1 MKRELAEVIVNN
13 PFVFYL
19 LGIAF
24 IFIIGLKLFTNLSSR
39 TLEKVTLSVIVLIF
53 IIFLS
58 SCSQN
63 RIETIDGCQYIE
75 TTSFTGEGPVSSL
88 THSGTCNNKIHYRNI
103 DTDYI
108 VIHDTVYIDTN
119 NKAIKMDTNTRKL
132 VVDMT
137 GKVIQI
143 YSVPKNLNIK

>member
-53 IIFLS
+53 IIFFS

-63 RIETIDGCQYIE
+63 SIKTIDGCQYIE

>member
-1 MKRELAEVIVNN
+1 MKRELAEAIANN

-19 LGIAF
+19 LGLGF
-24 IFIIGLKLFTNLSSR
+24 IFIICLKLFTDMKSKNLRDLSI
-39 TLEKVTLSVIVLIF
+39 LIILLISVIF
-53 IIFLS
+53 FS

-63 RIETIDGCQYIE
+63 SIKTIDGCQYIE